1 MPGVH
6 QEEERKRNPRGVFE
20 RPPGSGVWWINYYD
34 HGKQHREKIGR
45 KSDAIEAYMDRKTAI
60 RRGEKLP
67 ELKRNAP
74 VMISDL
80 IDLMLEHVKNQKHKD
95 LRTYESRGEIV
106 RKKIGKLDAE
116 ALMPADL
123 EAWLS
128 KHCKTP
134 ATFNRYKALI
144 SLAYKRGIFEK
155 KVTHNPARD
164 VQQRKEPNGRLR
176 FLSRKEYDAL
186 RKIIVKRFP
195 EHHAEF
201 VVATHTGMRQS
212 EQYTVEWGQFD
223 PSRRAIDLETTKN
236 GNARTVHLNADA
248 LAAIKSLRRKGQ
260 KRTDRIFPR
269 QDRRYIYENRKQERF
284 DCRSWF
290 DPAVQESE
298 IPRITWHGLRHTFCS
313 WLAMAGA
320 TTIEIMEAAG
330 HKTMSQAKRYAHLSP
345 EHKLSVVELITGSM
359 TRGSN
364 RHHNRHRH
372 SKTRKAKNSTA
383 KKTTANK

>member
-1 MPGVH
+1 MPVV
-6 QEEERKRNPRGVFE
+6 QQNEEKKRNPRGVFE

-34 HGKQHREKIGR
+34 KGRQHREKIGR
-45 KSDAIEAYMDRKTAI
+45 KSDAIEAYMDRKTSI

-67 ELKRNAP
+67 TLRRTAP

-106 RKKIGKLDAE
+106 RKKIGKRDAE
-116 ALMPADL
+116 TFMPADL
-123 EAWLS
+123 EDWLS

-164 VQQRKEPNGRLR
+164 VQQRKEPHGRLR
-176 FLSRKEYDAL
+176 FLSRKEYETL
-186 RKIIVKRFP
+186 QKVILKRFP
-195 EHHAEF
+195 DHLAEF

-212 EQYTVEWGQFD
+212 EQYTVEWGQYD
-223 PSRRAIDLETTKN
+223 SARRTIDLETTKN
-236 GNARTVHLNADA
+236 GDARTVHLNADA
-248 LAAIKSLRRKGQ
+248 IAAIESLRRKGH

-269 QDRRYIYENRKQERF
+269 EDRRNIYAYRKQERF

-290 DPAVQESE
+290 DPAVTEAG

-345 EHKLSVVELITGSM
+345 EHKLSVVERIAGATV
-359 TRGSN
+359 RESN
-364 RHHNRHRH
+364 MHHNRHQRLEAR
-372 SKTRKAKNSTA
+372 KTKNSA
-383 KKTTANK
+383 KKKAVANN